1 MARGQENL
9 MSDRTP
15 ALTSTPTEASRA
27 VRLLGERELALL
39 SAAVVDIAPDW
50 SVELCG
56 TDTHDRSLLVM
67 PEGADDMI
75 GPTFMIHAVNGAIRL
90 DQLRFDDI
98 QILAERAH
106 LSEIIHILRVRL
118 ASLSLMAV
126 SASTTRH

>member
-1 MARGQENL
+1 

-15 ALTSTPTEASRA
+15 AIAPTPAATRGAA
-27 VRLLGERELALL
+27 RLMGERELALL
-39 SAAVVDIAPDW
+39 SAAVADIAPDW

-56 TDTHDRSLLVM
+56 TDYHDRSLLVM

-75 GPTFMIHAVNGAIRL
+75 GPTFMVHAVNGAVRL

-106 LSEIIHILRVRL
+106 LSEIVQILRGRL

-126 SASTTRH
+126 STSTLRH